1 MFTPSGW
8 AGLYIDSPDHALLR
22 CQNRDGDLMRLNHK
36 KRKKIRYKLASGTQV
51 REEDFGLL
59 FYTIT
64 GPRLFFMSSGDLIT
78 SDFFQS
84 KMPLEQWIRKQVGR
98 DVMETHAVSELKNS
112 LRRLT
117 EKGVIFEY

>member
-1 MFTPSGW
+1 MN
-8 AGLYIDSPDHALLR
+8 D
-22 CQNRDGDLMRLNHK
+22 K
-36 KRKKIRYKLASGTQV
+36 KVEKTRYKLAPGTQV

-59 FYTIT
+59 FYSMT

-84 KMPLEQWIRKQVGR
+84 KMTLEQWIKKQVGR
-98 DVMETHAVSELKNS
+98 DVMETHYVSELKNG

-117 EKGVIFEY
+117 ERGVILEY

>member
-1 MFTPSGW
+1 MFTSSGW
-8 AGLYIDSPDHALLR
+8 AGLQIDSPDYASLR
-22 CQNRDGDLMRLNHK
+22 CQNWDGDLIRLNDK
-36 KRKKIRYKLASGTQV
+36 KVEKTRYKLAPGTQV

-59 FYTIT
+59 FYSMT

-84 KMPLEQWIRKQVGR
+84 KMTLEQWIKKQVGR
-98 DVMETHAVSELKNS
+98 DVMETHYVSELKNG

-117 EKGVIFEY
+117 ERGVILEY

>member
-8 AGLYIDSPDHALLR
+8 AGLHIDPPDHASLR
-22 CQNRDGDLMRLNHK
+22 CQNWDGDLVRLNDK
-36 KRKKIRYKLASGTQV
+36 KMKKTRYKLAPGTQV
-51 REEDFGLL
+51 RKEDFGLL
-59 FYTIT
+59 FYSMT

-84 KMPLEQWIRKQVGR
+84 KMPLEHWIRKQVGR
-98 DVMETHAVSELKNS
+98 DVVETPYVSELKNS

-117 EKGVIFEY
+117 EKGVIVEY

>member
-1 MFTPSGW
+1 
-8 AGLYIDSPDHALLR
+8 LI
-22 CQNRDGDLMRLNHK
+22 RLNDK
-36 KRKKIRYKLASGTQV
+36 KMKQTRYKLAPGTQA

-59 FYTIT
+59 FYSMT

-84 KMPLEQWIRKQVGR
+84 KMPLEHWIRKQVGR
-98 DVMETHAVSELKNS
+98 DVVETPYVSELKNS

-117 EKGVIFEY
+117 EKGVIVEY

>member
-1 MFTPSGW
+1 MPSGW
-8 AGLYIDSPDHALLR
+8 AGLHIDPPDHISLQ
-22 CQNRDGDLMRLNHK
+22 CQNRDGDLIRLNDK
-36 KRKKIRYKLASGTQV
+36 KMKQTRYKLAPGTQV

-59 FYTIT
+59 FYSMT

-117 EKGVIFEY
+117 EKGVILEY